1 MATIAV
7 STTGKPLPRQP
18 PYFSHT
24 PSPGSPRWD
33 ANEDHGVTNYT
44 KPVPQD
50 DTEYLT
56 DSFDRF
62 IAARDG
68 NPFMAQ
74 VSFHNCHVSSESSS
88 LLLQSPADSRLPIH
102 DRSPTS
108 GPLRRERTAL
118 PARPANRAATAM
130 PSSTFT
136 LA

>member
-1 MATIAV
+1 V
-7 STTGKPLPRQP
+7 
-18 PYFSHT
+18 F
-24 PSPGSPRWD
+24 RWD

-74 VSFHNCHVSSESSS
+74 VSFHNCHVSSLSPSQSCPVSHYNPCQIPYIGTPEARADCAAGKTCKPGSYSDAQLDFYACLNELDAAVGRVLAMLESSGYR
-88 LLLQSPADSRLPIH
+88 DN
-102 DRSPTS
+102 T
-108 GPLRRERTAL
+108 
-118 PARPANRAATAM
+118 
-130 PSSTFT
+130 
-136 LA
+136 